1 MPELDDRVAVVT
13 GASGGLGRAIAEAFG
28 AAGAR
33 TVVAA
38 RRPDKVAEVA
48 DGITTA
54 GGTALAVPCDVT
66 EESDGVALFAAT
78 NEAYG
83 RVDVLV
89 NNAGITVKIPTE
101 EIPLEVWRNVLDVNI
116 TGPFLCAREAIK
128 SMKRTGGGRIIN
140 IGSISAKTP
149 RPHGAPYAT
158 TKLALEGLTRSI
170 SLDGR
175 EHGIAAS
182 IIHLGATFTGQ
193 GFGSSLPNETRSDD
207 AIQLH
212 AADVARIAVM
222 MAALPA
228 EATVFDLTVLPVA
241 QPSFIGRG

>member
-54 GGTALAVPCDVT
+54 GVTALAVPCD
-66 EESDGVALFAAT
+66 AT